1 MWTISTWT
9 NIFCLLFKW
18 ASPYKNFDFA
28 LINTARCRIFR
39 NFRIS
44 SQKRLF
50 QQNHF
55 SLLIR
60 GLGVDSWKNAKKS
73 CVTATLTCGIVA
85 DLYQVATSPI
95 YSFAEP
101 SDNANISAQQK
112 VFLLKKSCQ
121 FAKSSR
127 HTWDK
132 LNFFTWFPFPIPGN
146 TLLQFN
152 FPILPELPFPLE
164 CTVGNL
170 IFPHLQLELPEMHP
184 SAFSTVQCSRV
195 ATKIFALK
203 F

>member
-1 MWTISTWT
+1 MKK
-9 NIFCLLFKW
+9 C
-18 ASPYKNFDFA
+18 
-28 LINTARCRIFR
+28 
-39 NFRIS
+39 
-44 SQKRLF
+44 QKILHHC
-50 QQNHF
+50 HF
-55 SLLIR
+55 NLR
-60 GLGVDSWKNAKKS
+60 YRR
-73 CVTATLTCGIVA
+73 
-85 DLYQVATSPI
+85 LYQVATSPI

-101 SDNANISAQQK
+101 NDNANISAQQK

-132 LNFFTWFPFPIPGN
+132 LNFFTWFPFPVPGN

-195 ATKIFALK
+195 ATKIFSLK
-203 F
+203 FSKISIFLYDCLRPNSTTNVKLTSYFGSVTFFIRSIFKRNKIYTVRLG